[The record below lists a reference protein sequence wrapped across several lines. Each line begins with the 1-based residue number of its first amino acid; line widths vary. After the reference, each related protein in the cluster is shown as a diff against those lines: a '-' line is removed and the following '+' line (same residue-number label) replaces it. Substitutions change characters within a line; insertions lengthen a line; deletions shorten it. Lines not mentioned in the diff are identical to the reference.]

1 MKDYRIE
8 IKVRNN
14 RIIEYMRQLGYNTVM
29 SLARATGLSHT
40 AIAEL
45 INLKRRPVTR
55 HGYWSKTA
63 LGLCEALCCHPTDL
77 WTDAQR
83 EACLKKNFTAVKVAE
98 KELSSFLESPDPL
111 KLLEHKQTGE
121 RIRMVLGTLP
131 DLQADILKMRFGL
144 DPYFREYTLEE
155 IAQKYNLTRE
165 RIRQR
170 ESRALRMIRNSP
182 TRQRKILEAMP
193 YKGINR
199 TEIEEPNSQEV

>member
-98 KELSSFLESPDPL
+98 KEY
-111 KLLEHKQTGE
+111 KQTGE